1 MRNPPTGDAIK
12 PFGAHI
18 SRFERVAML
27 AGCMDDREHD
37 PWGEAMHMFFGVASV
52 LDMTDVEGDVTP
64 GPFARWDY
72 RRASAWGVP
81 AVGDVAARA
90 EGSEGEWA
98 DDYTYAQIQL
108 AFGYVE
114 GAITQADL
122 VYAGDVLHKYACL
135 LERAGKNY

>member
-1 MRNPPTGDAIK
+1 MK
-12 PFGAHI
+12 PFGAHH
-18 SRFERVAML
+18 SRFERIALM

-37 PWGEAMHMFFGVASV
+37 PWGETMHMFFDVASV

-72 RRASAWGVP
+72 RRAPSTVP
-81 AVGDVAARA
+81 AVETVAARA
-90 EGSEGEWA
+90 EGEFNEGEFEG
-98 DDYTYAQIQL
+98 DYTYAQVML

-114 GAITQADL
+114 GAVTQADL